1 MRKKAL
7 VLVGTRPEVIKLAP
21 VIRGM
26 KSSKIL
32 KPVVCLSGQ
41 HAHMVTPLLNHFGI
55 RPDHVLELNRSGS
68 NLTNLLAEMARGLGV
83 FLQKSRPACIVVQ
96 GDTSSA
102 MLGAWAGFYEGIP
115 VAHVEAGLRSFD
127 LQQPFPEEFNRR
139 VISLA
144 AAIHFCPTQVSAA
157 NLRKEGIPSNRIRV
171 VGNTC
176 IDALLWTTATK
187 SPKGT
192 FAPGTRGILVTGHR
206 RENWKT
212 GIANLCGVLSQLA
225 DKFRD
230 VEILFP
236 VHKNPIVR
244 KIVENAISGQDRIRL
259 VEPMDYPEFCDAM
272 RDAHFIISDSGGV
285 QEEALALGTPVL
297 VTRNLTERPEVL
309 EGGTVQLVG
318 MTGKRLIA
326 EATRLL
332 SNPAEHSKR
341 AKPRFPFGK
350 GDSAKKILAALEKL
364 RI

>member
-1 MRKKAL
+1 MRKKVL
-7 VLVGTRPEVIKLAP
+7 ILVGTRPEVIKLAP
-21 VIRGM
+21 VIRAM

-102 MLGAWAGFYEGIP
+102 MLGAVAGFYEGIP

-144 AAIHFCPTQVSAA
+144 AAIHFCPTQVSAS
-157 NLRKEGIPSNRIRV
+157 NLRKEGIPPNRIRI

-187 SPKGT
+187 SRKST
-192 FAPGTRGILVTGHR
+192 FAPGTRGILVTSHR
-206 RENWKT
+206 RENWET
-212 GIANLCGVLSQLA
+212 GIANLCGVLCQLA
-225 DKFRD
+225 EKFRD

-244 KIVENAISGQDRIRL
+244 KIVESMLSGQDRIRL
-259 VEPMDYPEFCDAM
+259 VEPMDYPEFCAAM
-272 RDAHFIISDSGGV
+272 RDAYLIISDSGGV

-318 MTGKRLIA
+318 STGKRLTA

-332 SNPAEHSKR
+332 SNPAEHAKR

-350 GDSAKKILAALEKL
+350 GDSAKKILTALEKL